1 MYPIE
6 NVFSAML
13 LSFVIDLDL
22 QIVDS
27 DAIINFICN
36 KMHGFGDIYY
46 ITGIFNKIYYSV
58 RGNYSNGKNH
68 YFDIEKRKHD
78 SKIEA

>member
-13 LSFVIDLDL
+13 LSFVIDLDI

-27 DAIINFICN
+27 DAIVNFICN
-36 KMHGFGDIYY
+36 KMHGFGDFYY
-46 ITGIFNKIYYSV
+46 IPGIFNKFYYSV

-68 YFDIEKRKHD
+68 YSILRNE
-78 SKIEA
+78 SMTQNEA